1 MLMDRELV
9 MLMVMMCCYS
19 ASSVIFDGL
28 LECVSFLLLSLC
40 CLLAAFHSLT
50 WSVSAY
56 IFYALF
62 SMQFLCLHRLSVA
75 EDSVFSL
82 YSLLLSRCL
91 MPASAFFC
99 FPWILNGIQWDL
111 GEIITTTNRWTDY
124 FMHDIVPQTREQDTT
139 ENSNRLQSSAA
150 L

>member
-1 MLMDRELV
+1 MDRELV

-82 YSLLLSRCL
+82 YSLVPMSHASIGIFLLP
-91 MPASAFFC
+91 M
-99 FPWILNGIQWDL
+99 N
-111 GEIITTTNRWTDY
+111 
-124 FMHDIVPQTREQDTT
+124 T
-139 ENSNRLQSSAA
+139 ERNSVRFGRDNHYHQQMN
-150 L
+150 